1 MLQWLNL
8 NGFEDFHKSF
18 YNNGFTGKEIFRVDI
33 MSFQTVIKATE
44 ARCKELQQHIALL
57 QKKPPII
64 VKGAAEQP
72 YKNRLSPKSS
82 VSATPTKVA
91 AQQQAATT
99 KPATAAAAKPPPSN
113 GPKEDYVNAAVFAP
127 PPPKRLS
134 SFRAL
139 ITNSLL

>member
-64 VKGAAEQP
+64 VKSAAEQP
-72 YKNRLSPKSS
+72 YKKKLSPKSS
-82 VSATPTKVA
+82 VVAAAPTKA
-91 AQQQAATT
+91 AAPTAQQQAATT
-99 KPATAAAAKPPPSN
+99 KPAPALANQKPL
-113 GPKEDYVNAAVFAP
+113 EDYVNAAIFAP
-127 PPPKRLS
+127 PPKGVQIWHIIVS
-134 SFRAL
+134 HL
-139 ITNSLL
+139 IV